1 MPSFDLP
8 DVFLSDFGATVVSGG
23 TTGKGILDM
32 PTEIVAGGM
41 VLTTDYALTFKT
53 ATFPALGYGSALTVD
68 GVAYTVREV
77 RLQDDGVFSIA
88 YLQKT

>member
-1 MPSFDLP
+1 MPAFDLP
-8 DVFLSDFGATVVSGG
+8 DVFLADFGVTVVSGS

-53 ATFPALGYGSALTVD
+53 ATFPSLGYNSAITVD
-68 GVAYTVREV
+68 GTAYTVREV
-77 RLQDDGVFSIA
+77 RLQDDGKFSIA